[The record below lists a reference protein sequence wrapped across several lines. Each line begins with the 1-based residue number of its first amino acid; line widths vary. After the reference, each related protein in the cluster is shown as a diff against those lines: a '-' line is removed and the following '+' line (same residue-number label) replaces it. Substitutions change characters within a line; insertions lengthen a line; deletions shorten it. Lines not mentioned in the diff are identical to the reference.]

1 MEEENINLMDYIKII
16 IKKKTLILS
25 FLLAGLIIAGGLTFL
40 LPKTYKAETYLKIG
54 SEESPSNAAKEINAG
69 FFGDY
74 PGIKATNLLGTGLIK
89 VETVSKDPDRARKN
103 LENINKSILEKES
116 QKIKAKKKSLE
127 DSVKKLDKKIKF
139 LLYKNNEVAPLE
151 LKIFSIQRQID
162 DMRLTKI
169 IKKPVIISEGKAN
182 LIFNLICGGLLGI
195 FLGAFLAFGKE
206 WWENNKKEL

>member
-25 FLLAGLIIAGGLTFL
+25 FLLASLIIAGGLTFL

-54 SEESPSNAAKEINAG
+54 SEESPSNTAEEINAG

-74 PGIKATNLLGTGLIK
+74 PGIEATNILGVGLVK

-116 QKIKAKKKSLE
+116 QEIAVKKKYLKSAIE
-127 DSVKKLDKKIKF
+127 RLDKKIKF

-151 LKIFSIQRQID
+151 LKIFGIQKQID
-162 DMRLTKI
+162 NMHLTKI

-182 LIFNLICGGLLGI
+182 LIFNLICGGLLGL
-195 FLGAFLAFGKE
+195 FLGVFLVFGIN
-206 WWENNKKEL
+206 WWEKNRKEL